1 MAAIIIA
8 LPLAAVVPQFGL
20 WMGYAAA
27 PMPHTVIVGL
37 LLAVETEAILLSG
50 NVRIIIPPTL
60 EVPDLPIGCSV
71 TVLVDKHPG
80 KDPILVSIKRS
91 SIAFG
96 F

>member
-1 MAAIIIA
+1 
-8 LPLAAVVPQFGL
+8 
-20 WMGYAAA
+20 MGYAAA

-60 EVPDLPIGCSV
+60 GVPDLPIGCSV

-80 KDPILVSIKRS
+80 KGPILVSIKRS
-91 SIAFG
+91 SIGFG

>member
-1 MAAIIIA
+1 
-8 LPLAAVVPQFGL
+8 
-20 WMGYAAA
+20 MGYAPA

-37 LLAVETEAILLSG
+37 LLAVETKVILLSG

-60 EVPDLPIGCSV
+60 GVPDLPIGCSV

-91 SIAFG
+91 SFG
-96 F
+96 LRF